1 MLDDNDLQTQFMLT
15 PTGHDVTLDQLEKG
29 TITHVTGFADGFDEL
44 VVKLREIGF
53 AESDEV
59 ELMHRGPL
67 GGNPLCFR
75 LNRTLIALRSDEA
88 RAIRVDLPA

>member
-1 MLDDNDLQTQFMLT
+1 MQTQAAA
-15 PTGHDVTLDQLEKG
+15 TGPDVTLDQLEKG
-29 TITHVTGFADGFDEL
+29 QICHVTGFVPDCEDL
-44 VVKLREIGF
+44 VIKLREIGF

-67 GGNPLCFR
+67 GANPLCFR

-88 RAIRVDLPA
+88 RAIEVEASQ

>member
-1 MLDDNDLQTQFMLT
+1 
-15 PTGHDVTLDQLEKG
+15 VTLDQLPKG
-29 TITHVTGFADGFDEL
+29 RICRVTGFASDREDL
-44 VVKLREIGF
+44 VIKLREIGF

-67 GGNPLCFR
+67 GANPLCFR

-88 RAIRVDLPA
+88 RAIQVDAPA

>member
-1 MLDDNDLQTQFMLT
+1 MA
-15 PTGHDVTLDQLEKG
+15 TGPDVTLDQLDKG
-29 TITHVTGFADGFDEL
+29 RISRVTGFAAGHEDL
-44 VVKLREIGF
+44 VTKLREIGF

-67 GGNPLCFR
+67 GANPLCFR

-88 RAIRVDLPA
+88 RAIHVDAAL

>member
-1 MLDDNDLQTQFMLT
+1 M
-15 PTGHDVTLDQLEKG
+15 TLDQLPKG
-29 TITHVTGFADGFDEL
+29 RICRVTGFASGCEDL
-44 VVKLREIGF
+44 VIKLREIGF

-67 GGNPLCFR
+67 GANPLCFR

-88 RAIRVDLPA
+88 RAIQVDAPA

>member
-1 MLDDNDLQTQFMLT
+1 M
-15 PTGHDVTLDQLEKG
+15 TLDQLEKG
-29 TITHVTGFADGFDEL
+29 AVTRVTGFAEGRDEL

-88 RAIRVDLPA
+88 RAIMVDLPA

>member
-1 MLDDNDLQTQFMLT
+1 M
-15 PTGHDVTLDQLEKG
+15 TGRIVTLDQLKKG
-29 TITHVTGFADGFDEL
+29 QIGSVTGFASGCEDL
-44 VVKLREIGF
+44 VIKLREIGF

-67 GGNPLCFR
+67 GANPLCFR

-88 RAIRVDLPA
+88 RAIQVDAPA